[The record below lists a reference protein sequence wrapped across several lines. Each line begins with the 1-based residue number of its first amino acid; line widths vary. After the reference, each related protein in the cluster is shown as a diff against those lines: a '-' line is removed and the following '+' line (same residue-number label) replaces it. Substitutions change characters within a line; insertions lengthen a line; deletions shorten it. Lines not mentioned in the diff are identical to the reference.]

1 MEVQTT
7 NFDEEVLDK
16 EVQVKPPDAD
26 GLPPPTAKPTAK
38 PETSRVLPQLKVKIP
53 PPVQLTSKLAA
64 VNMALAQ
71 DSRIAA
77 ESLPRNS
84 SLNERRSTGT
94 FVMLPA
100 TLRNNLS
107 IVVGGGQTNIN
118 NSLLTVKSTKPQDVK
133 VVDFDSGTRV
143 QTRRMFERKQ
153 NHSVEERDYK

>member
-1 MEVQTT
+1 
-7 NFDEEVLDK
+7 
-16 EVQVKPPDAD
+16 
-26 GLPPPTAKPTAK
+26 
-38 PETSRVLPQLKVKIP
+38 
-53 PPVQLTSKLAA
+53 
-64 VNMALAQ
+64 
-71 DSRIAA
+71 
-77 ESLPRNS
+77 
-84 SLNERRSTGT
+84 
-94 FVMLPA
+94 MLPA